1 MTDPVVLYWDIDGTL
16 LTTARAGIFALEDAL
31 VEVTGVRADLADLPS
46 SGLTEHQVAAAV
58 FDAADLDADDDL
70 TDRFLRAY
78 ERHLPES
85 LGRRRGA
92 VLPGVREIL
101 DDLAGRD
108 DVRSI
113 LLTGNTPAGAHA
125 KLAHYELLGYFDDGA
140 YCVGP
145 GSRQDIARRA
155 LELAPAARARYVIG
169 DTPHDVDCGKAI
181 GARTIAVATGSF
193 PSDELA
199 AHDPWA
205 LLPQLPAP
213 PAFRRLVELD

>member
-1 MTDPVVLYWDIDGTL
+1 MSDPVVLYWDIDGTL

-31 VEVTGVRADLADLPS
+31 ADVTGVRSDLTDLPS

-58 FDAADLDADDDL
+58 FAAAGVDADDAL

-78 ERHLPES
+78 EGHLPAS
-85 LGRRRGA
+85 LGRRRGT

-108 DVRSI
+108 DARSI
-113 LLTGNTPAGAHA
+113 LLTGNTPAGARA
-125 KLAHYELLGYFDDGA
+125 KLAHYELLDYFDEGA

-155 LELAPAARARYVIG
+155 LELAPAARERYVIG
-169 DTPHDVDCGKAI
+169 DTPHDIDCGKAI
-181 GARTIAVATGSF
+181 GARTIAVATGSY
-193 PSDELA
+193 PTGELA
-199 AHDPWA
+199 AHEPWA
-205 LLPQLPAP
+205 LLEQLPE
-213 PAFRRLVELD
+213 PAEFRRLVELP